1 MRAYPSDAGSK
12 PYPVF
17 DAAVSSLCAAAR
29 LAGPIT
35 RTIAVATY
43 AFTAL
48 GTYKS
53 TKQFQ
58 FVQWEK
64 LQNAVIKLF
73 FAKKPSFPMKID
85 LFQYFHFNFDS

>member
-35 RTIAVATY
+35 RTIAVAAY

-64 LQNAVIKLF
+64 LKNTVIKLLI
-73 FAKKPSFPMKID
+73 KLLLLKN
-85 LFQYFHFNFDS
+85 LHFL